1 MGQPASPKYVSIIL
15 YFFFGIL
22 IMAVVR
28 SQAVAISHYGPIAN
42 IIQMAV
48 FHKVNENYTN
58 WEDQRFRP
66 GDVVSAGQSR

>member
-1 MGQPASPKYVSIIL
+1 
-15 YFFFGIL
+15 
-22 IMAVVR
+22 MAVVR